1 MLSVLGLGLMA
12 WFVSLCIRS
21 ARDVKRAKANRA
33 EILRRIERL
42 EENQE
47 ILAQNVL
54 RNRSKIDSFEARYA
68 KEVKARERLEAKVEK
83 EAAKRRKMEQLLNVS
98 TNEVD
103 FQKEKVARLQK
114 LLEATELE
122 RDACV
127 VGGSN
132 YCKLER
138 KALAIENQIRTAYR
152 KMEKAQFD
160 ISEADRVLRE
170 VA

>member
-1 MLSVLGLGLMA
+1 MLSVLGLGLMV
-12 WFVSLCIRS
+12 WFASLCIRS

-54 RNRSKIDSFEARYA
+54 RNRAKIQSFDTRCKMET
-68 KEVKARERLEAKVEK
+68 KERERLEAKLEK
-83 EAAKRRKMEQLLNVS
+83 EAAKRRKLEQLVMTSQDEVS
-98 TNEVD
+98 

-114 LLEATELE
+114 LLERCELE

-127 VGGSN
+127 PGGSN

-138 KALAIENQIRTAYR
+138 KAIAIENQIRTCYKR
-152 KMEKAQFD
+152 IEKAQFD